1 MASQAHHTRILPF
14 IPKNL
19 LQQLLSPHIVLRM
32 RLTVI
37 SLPQLILLRETLL
50 DQPLRLRS
58 MDLRLR
64 APTIARMLAHDLSRH
79 LPDQRPE
86 PIQAQ
91 RCPLQLRSL
100 QAPHQRASNPR
111 IRHRHLLVRKLLFEE
126 KACIASLLLAH
137 CCEVRID
144 PVAGA
149 VTVEL
154 APVVV
159 PGFGAVEGFG
169 DVVVA
174 LAVAGE
180 VEELVGCVGGGG
192 GD

>member
-1 MASQAHHTRILPF
+1 M
-14 IPKNL
+14 
-19 LQQLLSPHIVLRM
+19 
-32 RLTVI
+32 
-37 SLPQLILLRETLL
+37 
-50 DQPLRLRS
+50 
-58 MDLRLR
+58 
-64 APTIARMLAHDLSRH
+64 
-79 LPDQRPE
+79 
-86 PIQAQ
+86 
-91 RCPLQLRSL
+91 
-100 QAPHQRASNPR
+100 
-111 IRHRHLLVRKLLFEE
+111 
-126 KACIASLLLAH
+126 
-137 CCEVRID
+137 RID